1 MNGRVVVVTGSTQ
14 GIGLAIAQAA
24 ARAGAQGL
32 VITSIATAKGQAAA
46 AEVERSGAPALF
58 VAGDLEHADAP
69 DLICDAAP

>member
-32 VITSIATAKGQAAA
+32 VITGIHAAKGPATA

-58 VAGDLEHADAP
+58 VAADLEHADAP
-69 DLICDAAP
+69 I